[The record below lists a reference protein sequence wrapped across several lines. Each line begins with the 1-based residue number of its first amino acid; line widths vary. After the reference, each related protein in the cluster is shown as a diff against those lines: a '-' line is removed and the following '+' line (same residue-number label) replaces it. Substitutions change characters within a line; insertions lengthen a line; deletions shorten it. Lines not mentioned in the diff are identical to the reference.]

1 MPFFIGLDTGGTYT
15 DAIIFDDEKQSV
27 VVKSKALTTHHD
39 LSIGTGEALTA
50 LFADSPVSAGDIAM
64 VCLSTTLATNA
75 LVEGHSERAGLIMIG
90 FEDRDLD
97 RAGLRETLGGDPVL
111 IVPGGH
117 DVHGRAKPFDLDG
130 AMVRIAEALPDVSGY
145 GVAGLFA
152 VRNPEHEIAVR
163 DALQHQTG
171 KPVTC
176 SHELS
181 AELDGPRRALTTL
194 LNARLVPLIDQLMVA
209 VATQLT
215 RLGISCPV
223 MVVRGD
229 GSLVSQKFAQQRPIE
244 TIMSGPAASLVGAH
258 FLTGCDQALV
268 SDIGGTTTDI
278 ALLEAGVPKIDPS
291 GATVGGLRTMV
302 KAIAMQ
308 TYGLGGDSAV
318 KLDDNRLNPTIEL
331 GPERVIPLSLLGK
344 MYGEPV
350 ITALKKQLSAPFPDR
365 LAGTFVWK
373 RDLADRPISGLSKTE
388 FALLNQLPATP
399 QPASDVLKGQSAQA
413 SLRALIKRGLA
424 SLSAVTPS
432 DAQHVLGKMSH
443 WDMQA
448 AQLGIDILAQQK
460 DGYGKPLAPSGNAL
474 ASRIV
479 ERLVHLSAQR
489 CLETALGEN
498 GGTLAKSDLAQQAL
512 KGEKGIAN
520 FSVQF
525 DRPIIGLGAGAQAY
539 YPDVG
544 EKLNT
549 LSIVPAHADVANA
562 VGAVTGQ
569 IRITQKLEVAPSDDG
584 RFRILG
590 GDLSDDDRN
599 HRDEA
604 SALNAART
612 AVRQLA
618 EKSALEAG
626 AQEAEVIICEDIKR
640 VQIDGLE
647 QFVSA
652 TVFAD
657 VLARP
662 SLAK

>member
-27 VVKSKALTTHHD
+27 VVKTKALTTHHD
-39 LSIGTGEALTA
+39 LSIGIGEALAA
-50 LFADSPVSAGDIAM
+50 LFADSPVSASDIAM

-97 RAGLRETLGGDPVL
+97 RAGLRETLGSDPVM

-117 DVHGRAKPFDLDG
+117 DVHGKPQPFDLEG
-130 AMVRIAEALPDVSGY
+130 AMARVADELPDVSGF

-152 VRNPEHEIAVR
+152 VRNPEHEIALR
-163 DALQHQTG
+163 DALQQHTG

-194 LNARLVPLIDQLMVA
+194 LNARLVPLIDQLMAA
-209 VATQLT
+209 VAKQLAL
-215 RLGISCPV
+215 LGISCPV

-229 GSLVSQKFAQQRPIE
+229 GSLVSQKFARQRPIE

-258 FLTGCDQALV
+258 FLTGCEQALV

-278 ALLEAGVPKIDPS
+278 ALLEKGVPKLDDD

-302 KAIAMQ
+302 KAITMQ
-308 TYGLGGDSAV
+308 THGLGGDSAV
-318 KLDDNRLNPTIEL
+318 KLGENRLKPTIEL

-344 MYGEPV
+344 MHGEP
-350 ITALKKQLSAPFPDR
+350 IAAALKTQLNAPFPDR
-365 LAGTFVWK
+365 LAGIFVW
-373 RDLADRPISGLSKTE
+373 RRTGSDEAASGLSKTE
-388 FALLNQLPATP
+388 LALLHQLPLTP
-399 QPASDVLKGQSAQA
+399 ELASDVLKGQSAQA

-432 DAQHVLGKMSH
+432 DAQHVLGKMNH
-443 WDMQA
+443 WDQEA
-448 AQLGIDILAQQK
+448 AKLGIDIMAQQK
-460 DGYGKPLAPSGNAL
+460 DGYGKPLAPSGEGL
-474 ASRIV
+474 AERIV
-479 ERLVHLSAQR
+479 ARLIHLSAQR
-489 CLETALGEN
+489 CLESALGED
-498 GGTLAKSDLAQQAL
+498 GDVLAASNLAQRAL
-512 KGEKGIAN
+512 NGETGIAS

-544 EKLNT
+544 EKLGT
-549 LSIVPAHADVANA
+549 LCLVPEHADVANA

-569 IRITQKLEVAPSDDG
+569 IRITQKLDVAPGDDG

-590 GDLSDDDRN
+590 GDLEDDDRN
-599 HRDEA
+599 HPDEA
-604 SALNAART
+604 SALEVART
-612 AVRQLA
+612 AVRELA
-618 EKSALEAG
+618 EKSAVQAG
-626 AQEAEVIICEDIKR
+626 AQELEVFTREEIKR
-640 VQIDGLE
+640 VEIDGLE
-647 QFVSA
+647 QFVGA
-652 TVFAD
+652 TLFAD

-662 SLAK
+662 SPAK